1 MTTERHPA
9 WRGIVI
15 EALQAASAAVQRL
28 APRAGQ
34 RVIAGR
40 AAGYRSW
47 DPEVIAVDT
56 AAERAAIGV
65 LRRHNVRGTLLSEE
79 AGRTPLAGR
88 GRAADPVCV
97 IMDPFDGSMLY
108 RRGIRTHWYTALG
121 IYGEDEAARA
131 AGVIDHVTGEM
142 VLADARGAVSLSRPR
157 ARPLRLRPS
166 RTSRLDG
173 AFLEAYMMKP
183 PFLYPT
189 ATALRP
195 LFERATFI
203 LPNGGPAGFA
213 DVAAGRIDV
222 YLAWHEALTEVFS
235 ALPIA
240 ERAGCVVSHWDG
252 SPVRFRPDI
261 HAVYS
266 LVCSANRRLHD
277 AVLQALKGIRPPRG
291 LAP

>member
-1 MTTERHPA
+1 MTTRRPLA
-9 WRGIVI
+9 WRRIVI
-15 EALQAASAAVQRL
+15 EVLQAANAAVKRL
-28 APRAGQ
+28 APQSGQ
-34 RVIAGR
+34 RVVAGR

-56 AAERAAIGV
+56 AAERAAIAV
-65 LRRHNVRGTLLSEE
+65 LQRHGVRGTLLSEE
-79 AGRTPLAGR
+79 AGDTPLAGKR
-88 GRAADPVCV
+88 SLADPVYV

-108 RRGIRTHWYTALG
+108 RRGIRSHWFTALG
-121 IYGEDEAARA
+121 IYGVDGEPRA

-142 VLADARGAVSLSRPR
+142 TLADGRGAVSLSRPG
-157 ARPLRLRPS
+157 APGVRLRPS
-166 RTSRLDG
+166 RTTRLDG
-173 AFLEAYMMKP
+173 AFLEAYLMKP

-195 LFERATFI
+195 LFERAKFI
-203 LPNGGPAGFA
+203 LPNGGPGGFA

-222 YLAWHEALTEVFS
+222 YLAWNEALTEVFS
-235 ALPIA
+235 ALHIA

-252 SPVRFRPDI
+252 SPVVFRPDI
-261 HAVYS
+261 HAVYR
-266 LVCSANRRLHD
+266 LVCCANRRLHG